1 MKYSVSI
8 RGHRTSISLEPAFW
22 DALRNIAKS
31 RKIAVSSLITEID
44 EARSTASAKGDK
56 QQSGLSVA
64 LRLYVLEYLQQ
75 RLGE

>member
-22 DALRNIAKS
+22 NALRDIAKS

-44 EARSTASAKGDK
+44 EARSIAIAKGDK